1 MIYLS
6 KHFTIDE
13 FTFSQTASRNG
24 ILNNPPPEIVPAL
37 HHTAKGMELVR
48 KALGNVPVLVSSG
61 YRSPALNAI
70 VGGQISSQHLLGEAV
85 DFTAPTFGNPNDII
99 CALAKSKVPYDQLI
113 LEFGR
118 WVHISFSDR
127 DRRQI
132 LVIDHTGTRPWSS

>member
-24 ILNNPPPEIVPAL
+24 ISNNPPPEIVTAL

-61 YRSPALNAI
+61 YRSPALNAV
-70 VGGQISSQHLLGEAV
+70 VGGQIGSQHLLGEAV
-85 DFTAPTFGNPNDII
+85 DFTAPTFGLPSDVIRNIV
-99 CALAKSKVPYDQLI
+99 KSDVPYDQII

-127 DRRQI
+127 NRRQA
-132 LVIDHTGTRPWSS
+132 LVIDHTGTRPWAS